1 MKNCQAE
8 SRIGEMQRK
17 QKRCEDGF
25 TLMEILIA
33 LTIFAFGIL
42 AVASMQIMAI
52 KVNHKASN
60 VTETVTWAQDTMEE
74 LLALDWAN
82 GRIADGTRTETAP
95 DGSTVTITV
104 TDTTVGGGA
113 AVNLKRITVQSTYV
127 EAGVARNVNVTG
139 AYPLVAAP

>member
-1 MKNCQAE
+1 MIE
-8 SRIGEMQRK
+8 V
-17 QKRCEDGF
+17 
-25 TLMEILIA
+25 LIA

-42 AVASMQIMAI
+42 AVASMQVMAI
-52 KVNHKASN
+52 KTNHKASN
-60 VTETVTWAQDTMEE
+60 VTETTTWAQDTMEE

-82 GRIADGTRTETAP
+82 ARIADGTRDETAP

-104 TDTTVGGGA
+104 TDTTVGGGG

-127 EAGVARNVNVTG
+127 EAGINKTVNVTG